1 VEDSWGLDGEVRN
14 WQFQRVAGP
23 TKLTR
28 ARVGIAKV
36 SSWVLD
42 FAIPKVED
50 GRV

>member
-1 VEDSWGLDGEVRN
+1 LAIPKATGG
-14 WQFQRVAGP
+14 GP

-28 ARVGIAKV
+28 ARVGIAKA